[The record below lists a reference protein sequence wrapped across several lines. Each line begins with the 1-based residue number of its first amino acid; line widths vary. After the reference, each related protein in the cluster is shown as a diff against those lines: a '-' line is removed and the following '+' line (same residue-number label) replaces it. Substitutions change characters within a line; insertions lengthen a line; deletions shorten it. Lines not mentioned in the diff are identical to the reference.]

1 MTQRSRFGACMNNRP
16 RPALDLR
23 LHTRLLL
30 ASAPFASMTLLW
42 SLGMRSNSGV
52 VDGVYALL
60 FGLFVMAPFVS
71 KTSRIGLRIALLIAS
86 PAIVIALIWL
96 VSDLIFSL
104 EMWTT
109 DYLSEQLDWG
119 ASTLHLYDAVFF
131 GIIFFVPLGF
141 LLIRAAPL
149 QVTARYWLY
158 VTCSGALTCFLLFY
172 VGDKFMCLPIIFPG
186 SSPSPCHDWYD
197 WMLLLP
203 LLVGPVTFCMAA
215 YFGATQM
222 LRSAQ
227 STKS

>member
-1 MTQRSRFGACMNNRP
+1 MNNRP
-16 RPALDLR
+16 GPALDLR

-30 ASAPFASMTLLW
+30 ASAPFASTMLLW
-42 SLGMRSNSGV
+42 SLGMLSDNV
-52 VDGVYALL
+52 VDGGIYVLL

-104 EMWTT
+104 EVWTT

-119 ASTLHLYDAVFF
+119 ASALDLYVALIY
-131 GIIFFVPLGF
+131 GIILFVPLGF

-149 QVTARYWLY
+149 QVTAWYWLY
-158 VTCSGALTCFLLFY
+158 VTCSGALTYLSLTY

-186 SSPSPCHDWYD
+186 SPPSPCHDWHD
-197 WMLLLP
+197 WMMLLP

-222 LRSAQ
+222 LGSAQ